1 MDRHQLLYPFTVT
14 VSPCALLAPCTY
26 IPKGLECPGYI
37 YTHTHCTVP
46 RATALCPI
54 LTPKVTGGLC
64 SLHSRGKPFLHRS
77 LCHRM
82 SDVNRLAVPTLLRG
96 LCVVVKPCNPKPK
109 PMPSLHRNSLSMA
122 IKAPPMPPAVPDRR
136 VDVTVSGPRRVAI
149 ISGPTGSR
157 RCRRYGTLQSGGS
170 SFAHRGLGSAR
181 PTVRPGQAS
190 HGSYS
195 SKAISKAR
203 RGAAEKKRGTFFVRW
218 PELQGFAWEPT
229 GRFQATQVCADG

>member
-1 MDRHQLLYPFTVT
+1 VSWIYLYT
-14 VSPCALLAPCTY
+14 LCTA
-26 IPKGLECPGYI
+26 
-37 YTHTHCTVP
+37 P

-122 IKAPPMPPAVPDRR
+122 IKAPSMPPAVPDRR
-136 VDVTVSGPRRVAI
+136 VDVTVFGASKGGHYIGTYGEPPMSPLRHSAKRRLLVRSSRSRFGSSNGASGPGVA
-149 ISGPTGSR
+149 R
-157 RCRRYGTLQSGGS
+157 ELQFKSHFKGEERGGRQKKGNV
-170 SFAHRGLGSAR
+170 FRALARTARFCLGAHRPVSGHSGM
-181 PTVRPGQAS
+181 
-190 HGSYS
+190 
-195 SKAISKAR
+195 
-203 RGAAEKKRGTFFVRW
+203 
-218 PELQGFAWEPT
+218 
-229 GRFQATQVCADG
+229 C